1 MKHRSAAWLLAALP
15 LALSPLFAQESEVQ
29 ASDGSGL
36 AAEADV
42 FHPDRA
48 KPAVPRYGGRVI
60 VHLSS
65 LPKHT
70 NYVTENSAYTHRML
84 FELHETLLRQDWET
98 TKYIPDLAAEMP
110 VIEDIL
116 VIDAA
121 AQDRYPTTEVRLRA
135 LVDGKP
141 SQGFETVPA
150 VYGQVTDNGDSY
162 TVTPLSVG
170 NPLQEPVE
178 IPKTE
183 APRLERGTVFNFR
196 LREGVR
202 WQPGGG
208 HADQFLDTDDVYFS
222 WSIYSNKHVDCD
234 EKRFQFTK
242 VTGCEKIDQYRIRFF
257 YEMQY
262 AFALSTVGDS
272 LTILPSHIYNLA
284 DPDNLAYKEH
294 FTPEDQGTFI
304 NENQANKMWI
314 GLGPYQVSEWT
325 DQYVEARRFVD
336 ADGNSLYFDPTK
348 AGYVDVIRW
357 RVIADDEAAF
367 NAVMN
372 EELDYFE
379 RVKSA
384 DYFGPRT
391 QDPKFTSKFYKGYR
405 YLGHY
410 GYTGWNLYKPQLKD
424 LAVRK
429 AIAYAFDS
437 QAYLENVYKGL
448 ARQVTGPFPYGSPA
462 YDMTVEPFPYD
473 PDAAAEMLDDA
484 GWYDRNGDGTRDK
497 DGVELKIQ
505 FLYPSGN
512 DASSTLGLTIR
523 EALKP
528 LEIDLDLEPI
538 EWATFLDRLK
548 KREFDSCNLAWVPD
562 LESDPEQV
570 WHSKWGKYEVEGSNH
585 SGVMDPQIDEWIE
598 AGQRE
603 LDFEKRQE
611 YWHKIHRRLYYD
623 IQPYLFGFNV
633 PLKFAI

>member
-60 VHLSS
+60 VQLSS

-257 YEMQY
+257 YEMQ
-262 AFALSTVGDS
+262 
-272 LTILPSHIYNLA
+272 
-284 DPDNLAYKEH
+284 
-294 FTPEDQGTFI
+294 
-304 NENQANKMWI
+304 
-314 GLGPYQVSEWT
+314 
-325 DQYVEARRFVD
+325 
-336 ADGNSLYFDPTK
+336 
-348 AGYVDVIRW
+348 
-357 RVIADDEAAF
+357 
-367 NAVMN
+367 
-372 EELDYFE
+372 
-379 RVKSA
+379 
-384 DYFGPRT
+384 
-391 QDPKFTSKFYKGYR
+391 
-405 YLGHY
+405 
-410 GYTGWNLYKPQLKD
+410 
-424 LAVRK
+424 
-429 AIAYAFDS
+429 
-437 QAYLENVYKGL
+437 
-448 ARQVTGPFPYGSPA
+448 
-462 YDMTVEPFPYD
+462 
-473 PDAAAEMLDDA
+473 
-484 GWYDRNGDGTRDK
+484 
-497 DGVELKIQ
+497 
-505 FLYPSGN
+505 
-512 DASSTLGLTIR
+512 
-523 EALKP
+523 
-528 LEIDLDLEPI
+528 
-538 EWATFLDRLK
+538 
-548 KREFDSCNLAWVPD
+548 
-562 LESDPEQV
+562 
-570 WHSKWGKYEVEGSNH
+570 
-585 SGVMDPQIDEWIE
+585 
-598 AGQRE
+598 
-603 LDFEKRQE
+603 
-611 YWHKIHRRLYYD
+611 
-623 IQPYLFGFNV
+623 
-633 PLKFAI
+633 